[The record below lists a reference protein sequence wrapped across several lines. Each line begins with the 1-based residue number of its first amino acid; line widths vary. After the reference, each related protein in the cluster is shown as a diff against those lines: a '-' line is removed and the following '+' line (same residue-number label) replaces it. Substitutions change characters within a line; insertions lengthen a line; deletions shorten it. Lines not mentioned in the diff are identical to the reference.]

1 MKMSLLARK
10 LRLEGREFATAGE
23 LRGSCRTMGLDYDR
37 SVRYLLSRGHLL
49 RIFRGIFYVRS
60 FDEMKLG
67 KLKYSVQELVAKGL
81 ELKGIRNWYFGLQT
95 ALKFN
100 NLTHE
105 HFTVEYV
112 ISDTLFRKNPVG
124 IAGYKFRFL
133 KLKPALLT
141 FGIVGDNLKYSDME
155 KTILDFAYV
164 WRYNGV
170 AAEKILADLAEYS
183 NDASR
188 NKLRKYSKYY
198 PRTVQEIAEG
208 LE

>member
-124 IAGYKFRFL
+124 IAGFKFRFL

>member
-1 MKMSLLARK
+1 MSLLARK